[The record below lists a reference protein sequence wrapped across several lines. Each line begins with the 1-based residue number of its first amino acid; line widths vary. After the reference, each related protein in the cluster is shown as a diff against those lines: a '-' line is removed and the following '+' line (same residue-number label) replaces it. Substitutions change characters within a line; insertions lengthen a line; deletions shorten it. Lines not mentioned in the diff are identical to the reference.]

1 MSYLTLFF
9 KHVKWKNVPKPPL
22 LSVEELRKFRDKL
35 QTQLA
40 ALEKTKSEKKVN
52 VTEEFKPFEKQD
64 PNDKDEPSRFFLS
77 SYLYWP
83 VKSTLE
89 TSAISDYIKSLK
101 LEPIV
106 EGMMLYFVLKYK
118 YVNIIKVGRKIYFL
132 TLYSWSP
139 IR

>member
-52 VTEEFKPFEKQD
+52 VTEEFQPFEKQD

-101 LEPIV
+101 LEKSKEPPAPP
-106 EGMMLYFVLKYK
+106 
-118 YVNIIKVGRKIYFL
+118 KVSYL
-132 TLYSWSP
+132 TFYLA
-139 IR
+139 ID